1 MSHKPNKPIF
11 NGDQPRFP
19 IKQPG
24 ANLAMA
30 SGIVNMGPTQGRS
43 VSLANQ
49 IKKAELDLLSKF
61 IKIRRK
67 LILSIFIFQKK
78 KFNQSTKKI
87 I

>member
-1 MSHKPNKPIF
+1 MSHKPSKPIF

-30 SGIVNMGPTQGRS
+30 SGNMNTGSVQGRS

-49 IKKAELDLLSKF
+49 IKKAELDLLS
-61 IKIRRK
+61 
-67 LILSIFIFQKK
+67 
-78 KFNQSTKKI
+78 
-87 I
+87 